1 MYGQRQT
8 ALGTHVKNEQGILGR
23 HNFRWAVVGDLS
35 GLLVPPLIPSR
46 SPWDL
51 VTSALE
57 DQDMLDAWGLLDG
70 SVSDDLGGD
79 GLSTAATL
87 VGGDQDAGLAV
98 VHAIP
103 EGLSGEAGED
113 DGVDGADTRACK
125 EGCDCLPCHGEIDR
139 DGVALLN
146 AEILEDVR
154 DAADLAEKLSVGD
167 VATFIWL
174 VGFVNDGGLRVI
186 GTRADDFV
194 RTPDQTREHGADV
207 PPYRGA

>member
-1 MYGQRQT
+1 MTGDPANVGHASELVIGVNVEDILDGEGGAEEISTSGVDDTLGLASGSRRLASASSVYGQRQT

-23 HNFRWAVVGDLS
+23 HDFRRAVVGDLS

-103 EGLSGEAGED
+103 E
-113 DGVDGADTRACK
+113 
-125 EGCDCLPCHGEIDR
+125 
-139 DGVALLN
+139 
-146 AEILEDVR
+146 
-154 DAADLAEKLSVGD
+154 
-167 VATFIWL
+167 
-174 VGFVNDGGLRVI
+174 
-186 GTRADDFV
+186 
-194 RTPDQTREHGADV
+194 
-207 PPYRGA
+207 